1 MLTSF
6 FGNSKP
12 VTLVIAIAYMLVFYL
27 LSFWLYDSL
36 PNDGESWLRLTAL
49 GAALGFAM
57 LVFNFIIRKNTLTA
71 GNSFG
76 IICMAVILS
85 LIPILLHG
93 WDKVWSVLCLLFACR
108 RIFSL
113 RSERNLEKKVLD
125 ASLWIGVA
133 SLFHSA
139 SVLMIFPLF
148 WSISMRSFSSPRFYI
163 IPLFGL
169 GSVGILASTY
179 SLVRFGDNSLLEDR
193 LPELSFELLP
203 YLGWPLIYSVL
214 TILVL
219 LLIVGLFI
227 VLSYNREARKDRP
240 TILLYG
246 ICLVSLLIIGAFSGN
261 LNGTEWLFPAVLL
274 GVGWGNLIDR
284 LKRKEFK
291 EVVLWLM
298 LLLPILPYL
307 IKISGLQQA

>member
-27 LSFWLYDSL
+27 LSFWLFDSL
-36 PNDGESWLRLTAL
+36 PQDGQAWLRL
-49 GAALGFAM
+49 AALGVALVMAM
-57 LVFNFIIRKNTLTA
+57 LVFNFIIRKNVLTA

-76 IICMAVILS
+76 IIAMAVLIS
-85 LIPILLHG
+85 LIPVLLHG

-113 RSERNLEKKVLD
+113 RSERNLERKILD
-125 ASLWIGVA
+125 ASLWIGIA
-133 SLFHSA
+133 GLFSSA
-139 SVLMIFPLF
+139 SVLFVFPLF
-148 WSISMRSFSSPRFYI
+148 WSISMRSFSVPRLYI

-169 GSVGILASTY
+169 GSVGVLAWTY
-179 SLVRFGDNSLLEDR
+179 SLLRYGDNSWLNGR
-193 LPELSFELLP
+193 LPELSFDLSP
-203 YLGWPLIYSVL
+203 YLEWPLIYSVMTL
-214 TILVL
+214 MIL
-219 LLIVGLFI
+219 LLLVGLFLAI
-227 VLSYNREARKDRP
+227 TYNREARKDRP

-246 ICLVSLLIIGAFSGN
+246 ICIVTLLLIGALSGKFD
-261 LNGTEWLFPAVLL
+261 GTEWLFPAILL

-291 EVVLWLM
+291 EVVLWLL
-298 LLLPILPYL
+298 LLLPLLPYL
-307 IKISGLQQA
+307 IKISGLQQS